1 MKRGGDKTKWN
12 KRETVEE
19 KSMSRGMR
27 SMGKRKE
34 KECKENGEVGG
45 RSRGKRTRRSRRNW
59 LTTDTKAKGPR

>member
-27 SMGKRKE
+27 SKGKRKE
-34 KECKENGEVGG
+34 KE
-45 RSRGKRTRRSRRNW
+45 
-59 LTTDTKAKGPR
+59 